1 MQHKILRHLTLLS
14 LYNDFAY
21 ISSSYMALDSAHGMV
36 MKKKKKKKKQL
47 AHITGSTSQNDVGHH
62 EFF

>member
-1 MQHKILRHLTLLS
+1 MTLLS

-36 MKKKKKKKKQL
+36 MKKKKKKKKKQL
-47 AHITGSTSQNDVGHH
+47 AHVTGSISQSDVGHH